1 MKMLRRIRIYLVFYE
16 NEYNCSEICILLRMQ
31 RIRKGIFMLQML
43 YPDEYLDSTYTIDF
57 KKLYKDGYRGILFD
71 IDNTLVPHGAPADK
85 RAVALFKKLREIG
98 FQTCLISNNKEPRVK
113 SFCDKVGSTYV
124 FKAGKPLPG
133 GYEEGI
139 RRMKTTKENTL
150 FIGDQIFTDILGA
163 NLAGMPSFLVE
174 PFQMEPFLRFRLK
187 RFLEKGI
194 LKRYR
199 KKERRKNL

>member
-1 MKMLRRIRIYLVFYE
+1 MRH
-16 NEYNCSEICILLRMQ
+16 
-31 RIRKGIFMLQML
+31 ML
-43 YPDEYLDSTYTIDF
+43 YPDEYMDSTYAIDF

-71 IDNTLVPHGAPADK
+71 IDNTLVPHGAPADE
-85 RAVALFKKLREIG
+85 RAIALFKELKQIG
-98 FQTCLISNNKEPRVK
+98 FTTCLISNNKEPRVK
-113 SFCDKVGSTYV
+113 SFCDKVDSDYI

-139 RRMKTTKENTL
+139 RKMKTTKENTL